1 MQKEFSF
8 EELAFDA
15 KLAEEGVWFHFPDE
29 GSDFEIRIAHH
40 DRPAYDREVARA
52 RRHYARDI
60 LIASARNETDDDESL
75 GDGVLDPELDR
86 KITSRAMSRSIVTD
100 WRCEDLGNVARM
112 PGGELLEYSQE
123 NAERLLMKFTRLY
136 QFVVNRAYAL
146 SHFRAVVEEEDAKNS
161 QASSAGS

>member
-1 MQKEFSF
+1 MPREFSF
-8 EELAFDA
+8 EELAFDD

-60 LIASARNETDDDESL
+60 LIASAKNEAVDDEESL

-100 WRCEDLGNVARM
+100 WRCGELGSVARM
-112 PGGELLEYSQE
+112 PGGEVLEFSPE
-123 NAERLLMKFTRLY
+123 NAEILLLEFTRLY
-136 QFVVNRAYAL
+136 QFVVNRAYAA
-146 SHFRAVVEEEDAKNS
+146 SHFRAVVEEDDAKN
-161 QASSAGS
+161 